1 MRHYVLGADGEPVV
15 GPADVESWARM
26 FDWSST
32 DRIVAKTDIDGEVE
46 VSTVFLGLDHAVW
59 DGPPML
65 FETMIFGG
73 PHDNSQWRYTLRKQA
88 QAGHDAIVAALRAG
102 RDPYTIDFE
111 ALPLGDSRE
120 RDS

>member
-1 MRHYVLGADGEPVV
+1 
-15 GPADVESWARM
+15 M

-46 VSTVFLGLDHAVW
+46 VSTVFSASTTRFGRSTDAVRDDDLRRSARQLAMAVHA
-59 DGPPML
+59 
-65 FETMIFGG
+65 
-73 PHDNSQWRYTLRKQA
+73 A
-88 QAGHDAIVAALRAG
+88 QAGASRHDAIVAALRAG